1 MAYIG
6 QPKNFTKKSFD
17 ELEIN
22 FDELTEDLQ
31 FVAEKCG
38 IDTVLDLLKNLQG
51 TNIYIPK
58 VSRLK
63 DYNIRYIKINKD
75 KNVKQLANELGVS
88 ENHIRKLK
96 YDIKLER

>member
-6 QPKNFTKKSFD
+6 QPKNIIKRSLD
-17 ELEIN
+17 EFKIN
-22 FDELTEDLQ
+22 FDELTDDLQ

-38 IDTVLDLLKNLQG
+38 IDIVFDLLKNLQG

-63 DYNIRYIKINKD
+63 DYNIRYIETNKD
-75 KNVKQLANELGVS
+75 KSIKQLADELGVS

-96 YDIKLER
+96 YDIKLR